1 MGSQVTLANAA
12 KLAYYIGLH
21 RVENHRAQTAFL
33 VTMTSLLRSRLWT
46 ASPMLRLRPAV
57 PVNGSTYATTA
68 RLLSRAPSQPSSTKS
83 RAPPS
88 GGVGSITIKA
98 GVLFAGLS
106 AFAIAL
112 TVYGVWDYF
121 AAFRVWPKELREPLR
136 AAVKAQRNGKWKRS
150 EKNFRHALETARML
164 GAEKLGKDPLLK
176 TTGIAIALSA
186 VLEEQGAWQEA
197 IQVYLDALE
206 EVRQT
211 QQGASEPKRTPQE
224 WMRAVALA
232 QKIGDIAQK
241 PGVHAPSMAHGPK
254 TITEEPCESYL
265 AWSVEE
271 MMRLV
276 RGPSKEPVHLED
288 LPLPPWVDRQDLGA
302 SVEALGAFYASR
314 GMAEYAVP
322 LYVQAISMLLPT
334 RRNRDAANDSPPP
347 TVAERCYAAI
357 LMNNI
362 SQALT
367 QFHTDPGTMQRAIA
381 WAMKGLDLVSLT
393 SFRAGF
399 LSDMPSEERDWLLQF
414 SGLDPQRIGGVAKTV
429 EAESDVRLAHVKQQ
443 CLGTQFVLLYNLGM
457 FYSMQN
463 DKATARTL
471 FRRAM
476 RQADRM
482 QLRDARSQ
490 CARAIARLDRD
501 GDAQT

>member
-1 MGSQVTLANAA
+1 
-12 KLAYYIGLH
+12 
-21 RVENHRAQTAFL
+21 
-33 VTMTSLLRSRLWT
+33 MTSLLRSRLWA
-46 ASPMLRLRPAV
+46 ASPVMRLRP
-57 PVNGSTYATTA
+57 PVYTNIAAYATTST
-68 RLLSRAPSQPSSTKS
+68 LHTRASSQPSSAKS
-83 RAPPS
+83 RPAPS
-88 GGVGSITIKA
+88 SGVGSITIKA

-150 EKNFRHALETARML
+150 EKNFRHALETA
-164 GAEKLGKDPLLK
+164 GTIGPEKLGKDPLLK

-197 IQVYLDALE
+197 IQVYLNALE

-211 QQGASEPKRTPQE
+211 QQGASGTKRTPQE
-224 WMRAVALA
+224 QMRGVALA

-241 PGVHAPSMAHGPK
+241 PGVHAPTMANGPK
-254 TITEEPCESYL
+254 TITEEPCEGYL

-276 RGPSKEPVHLED
+276 RGPSKEPVHLDD

-302 SVEALGAFYASR
+302 SVEALGAFYANR

-334 RRNRDAANDSPPP
+334 KKGEAAKGSSPPPPPP
-347 TVAERCYAAI
+347 TVADRCHAAI

-367 QFHTDPGTMQRAIA
+367 QFHTDPETMQRAVA

-393 SFRAGF
+393 SYRAGF
-399 LSDMPSEERDWLLQF
+399 LSDMPSEERNWLLQF

-429 EAESDVRLAHVKQQ
+429 EAESESRLAHVKQQ

-457 FYSMQN
+457 FFSMQN
-463 DKATARTL
+463 DKPTARTL

-476 RQADRM
+476 QQADRM

-501 GDAQT
+501 DGAQT

>member
-1 MGSQVTLANAA
+1 
-12 KLAYYIGLH
+12 
-21 RVENHRAQTAFL
+21 
-33 VTMTSLLRSRLWT
+33 MTSLLRSRLWA
-46 ASPMLRLRPAV
+46 ASPVLRLRPAV
-57 PVNGSTYATTA
+57 PVNGATYATTA
-68 RLLSRAPSQPSSTKS
+68 RLLSRGSSQPSSTKS
-83 RAPPS
+83 RAPPP
-88 GGVGSITIKA
+88 GGVGSISIKA
-98 GVLFAGLS
+98 GVVFAGLS

-150 EKNFRHALETARML
+150 EKNFRVALETARML

-211 QQGASEPKRTPQE
+211 QQAASETKRTPQE
-224 WMRAVALA
+224 RMRAVALA

-241 PGVHAPSMAHGPK
+241 PGVHAPTMANGPR

-334 RRNRDAANDSPPP
+334 RRKRDAANDSPPP
-347 TVAERCYAAI
+347 TVAERCHAAI

-367 QFHTDPGTMQRAIA
+367 QFHTDPETMQRAIA
-381 WAMKGLDLVSLT
+381 WATKGLDLVSLT
-393 SFRAGF
+393 SYRAGF

-429 EAESDVRLAHVKQQ
+429 EAESDMRLAHVKQQ

-463 DKATARTL
+463 DKPTARTL

-501 GDAQT
+501 GDART